1 MRKTVWV
8 LFWLFTAALTSTA
21 QTTLYFPQVA
31 DGIQGASV
39 WLTSFGVTNPA
50 AAGSGTAT
58 GTITFS
64 QSDGS
69 AFVIPF
75 GDLNGNPVGSGNTV
89 PFQLAGGQTFFFG
102 TTGTAAINTGF
113 ATLTSNLPVQAA
125 ALFQEFICASPSTLQ
140 GCTFVGQAVV
150 PAATPLARQALIV
163 TKNGQSDTGVAIANP
178 NNAAATVTLQLLDTN
193 GVASV
198 APATIVLQA
207 KNHAARFVQELFPSV
222 TGSFFGTM
230 QITTS
235 ASTPLVTTPLYFPG
249 GNGPFSTGPVV
260 TLASLLN
267 PAIEWL
273 RPRPWPSPAASIARL
288 PLNSQPPCGINA
300 GNAEAVCA
308 SLRYENDRQRI

>member
-8 LFWLFTAALTSTA
+8 LFWLFTAALTCTA

-39 WLTSFGVTNPA
+39 WITSFGVTNPA
-50 AAGSGTAT
+50 AAGTAVAT
-58 GTITFS
+58 GTITFT
-64 QSDGS
+64 QSNGS
-69 AFVIPF
+69 PLVIPF
-75 GDLNGNPVGSGNTV
+75 GDLNGNVVGAGNTV
-89 PFQLAGGQTFFFG
+89 PFQIAGGQTFFFG
-102 TTGTAAINTGF
+102 TTGTPAINTGF

-125 ALFQEFICASPSTLQ
+125 ALFQEFICASPSTLE

-150 PAATPLARQALIV
+150 PGVAPLARQALIV

-178 NNAAATVTLQLLDTN
+178 NDVAATITLQLLDSN

-198 APATIVLQA
+198 APATIVLQP
-207 KNHAARFVQELFPSV
+207 KNHIARFVQELFPSV
-222 TGSFFGTM
+222 TGRFFGTM

-235 ASTPLVTTPLYFPG
+235 ASTPLVSTPLYFPG

-260 TLASLLN
+260 TLALLMN
-267 PAIEWL
+267 PDFQT
-273 RPRPWPSPAASIARL
+273 S
-288 PLNSQPPCGINA
+288 CGNNA